1 MNVRKHQESR
11 NSISKPNIFS
21 SGTLPVRVEG
31 VMQTW
36 DGVLQGERLLT
47 MSCSDKISK
56 WNVVGLQGAL
66 LSHFIEPIY
75 LTSVVLGSLYNF
87 HHLTR
92 ALYKRLGVISE
103 LTEPYRHNYHLV
115 NGISLPE
122 SRAAGKSPSCSLNWS
137 WGNEGLEFINASSG
151 KLENGEASRLCK
163 DWFFRKFL
171 ALWKKIKRNAPEP
184 GNYHEAKRSAGN
196 YTRALSLLKNAFEAK
211 NLGRWVEKPVEQDD
225 F

>member
-1 MNVRKHQESR
+1 M
-11 NSISKPNIFS
+11 
-21 SGTLPVRVEG
+21 PVRVGG
-31 VMQTW
+31 VVQTW

-92 ALYKRLGVISE
+92 ALYKRLGVLADLPE
-103 LTEPYRHNYHLV
+103 HYRHNYHLV
-115 NGISLPE
+115 NSISLPE
-122 SRAAGKSPSCSLNWS
+122 PRGTGKSPNNSLNWS
-137 WGNEGLEFINASSG
+137 YGNAGFECVNASSG
-151 KLENGEASRLCK
+151 KLENGEASQLCK
-163 DWFFRKFL
+163 KLFFQKFL
-171 ALWKKIKRNAPEP
+171 TLWKKLKRNATEP
-184 GNYHEAKRSAGN
+184 SNYHEAKRSAEN
-196 YTRALSLLKNAFEAK
+196 YNRALSVMKKEYEAK
-211 NLGRWVEKPVEQDD
+211 GLGKWVEKPVEQDD